1 MSKQQRGTIDQMLR
15 QPRPE
20 GPQTVAA
27 MRARFAAMMATMIV
41 PDQIR
46 TATVTLGARPAL
58 LVEPT
63 DGVRP
68 GTILYFHGGGNVF
81 GSPEAS
87 LSLTGNL
94 VARTGLRAFS
104 LDYRLAP
111 EHPFPAGAED
121 ALSAYRALLDSGEDP
136 SAIALPGIP
145 AAAATPSRP
154 ASLPATRGSRC
165 PPRSWRSPPG
175 STTP

>member
-1 MSKQQRGTIDQMLR
+1 MSKQQLETIDQMLR
-15 QPRPE
+15 QSRPD
-20 GPQTVAA
+20 GPQTVAE
-27 MRARFAAMMATMIV
+27 MRARFEAMMATMIV

-46 TATVTLGARPAL
+46 TATVTLDARPAL

-68 GTILYFHGGGNVF
+68 RTILYFHGGGSVF

-94 VARTGLRAFS
+94 VARTGLRALS

-121 ALSAYRALLDSGEDP
+121 ALSAYARFSTVAKTVRP
-136 SAIALPGIP
+136 SRLPGIP

-154 ASLPATRGSRC
+154 ASLPATHASRC